1 MVRVAIPSKGR
12 LRSDSLSLLGSA
24 GVSTGM
30 FHGSGARA
38 LVDGI
43 EYIEM
48 RPRDAA
54 IALANGHLDGAILAT
69 DIILEAGVAA
79 MPALPLGFSRSQLVV
94 ASRADDG
101 RDAVSDLAG
110 GAIATHLPNAS
121 RNWFEQQCVDV
132 RILAMG
138 GSLEGVCASGMADG
152 IVDLRETGT
161 SLAMNNLRVLAVI
174 AECQAT
180 AVWRSEEPAI
190 TDLVVRLEA
199 ALQARQHRYVMMHL
213 EERRIP
219 ELCALFPGLAAP
231 TVLPL
236 AGRDDIVAV
245 HIVVE
250 GKAWWRLLQ
259 DVRALGATAIVALQP
274 NTLLM

>member
-12 LRSDSLSLLGSA
+12 LRSDSLSLLAAA

-30 FHGSGARA
+30 FHGSGARVV
-38 LVDGI
+38 VDGI

-54 IALANGHLDGAILAT
+54 IAIANGQLDGAILAT
-69 DIILEAGVAA
+69 DIILEAGVSDL
-79 MPALPLGFSRSQLVV
+79 PNLPLGFSRSQLVV

-101 RDAVSDLAG
+101 RSEAADLAG
-110 GAIATHLPNAS
+110 GGIATHLPAAS
-121 RNWFEQQCVDV
+121 KRWFDDQGIDV
-132 RILAMG
+132 QILSMG

-174 AECQAT
+174 ADCQAT
-180 AVWRSEEPAI
+180 AVWRSDAPVI
-190 TDLVVRLEA
+190 TDLIVRLEA
-199 ALQARQHRYVMMHL
+199 ALQAKQHRYVMMHL
-213 EERRIP
+213 ELARIP

-231 TVLPL
+231 TILPL
-236 AGRDDIVAV
+236 AGRDDLVAV
-245 HIVVE
+245 HIVVD
-250 GKAWWRLLQ
+250 GKTWWRLLQ

-274 NTLLM
+274 STLLM